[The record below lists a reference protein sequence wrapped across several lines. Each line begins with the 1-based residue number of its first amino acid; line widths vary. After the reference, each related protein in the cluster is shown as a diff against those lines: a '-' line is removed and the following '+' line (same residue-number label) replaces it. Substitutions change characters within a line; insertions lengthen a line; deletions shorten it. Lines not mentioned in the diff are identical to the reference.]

1 MIRSFAVRMAWR
13 EGRASYR
20 RLSVF
25 MGSIALG
32 VAALVAIHSFR
43 ADVERSL
50 DDQARVLLGADV
62 RLSSSRAFPEEFEAV
77 LDSMAGEGRQ
87 IARTTTLA
95 SMVLDTRSEGVRLF
109 QIRAVDPG
117 FPFYGDVASEPSGA
131 WAQIHDG
138 PWAVADPAVL
148 VQLDARPGDTLAI
161 GLARFVLRG
170 TVSGLPTELGFQ
182 TAIGPRVYIAR
193 DRLEETGLLTFGS
206 IARYH
211 ANFLMPEREDRD
223 QLWNSQRELF
233 QRHRLRHTPA
243 AYRAQEMIS
252 ALDDVARYLGLIGL
266 AALFLGGIGVASAI
280 YVYVREKVVTVAVL
294 RCLGARQES
303 LFAAYLLQAAVLA
316 FMGSLVGVVLG
327 IGIQRVLP
335 MALSGVLPVGV
346 TTDVSW
352 LAALAGIFLGVWV
365 ALMFALAPLLEVR
378 GVPPLLAL
386 RHDFEP
392 AGRTDL
398 WKVGAFA
405 LLVATILGL
414 TVVEAPSRVQ
424 GLAFSAGLGVVALVL
439 WGSARVLIA
448 ATKRFFPQGMSYPI
462 RQGVSNLFRPQ
473 NQTVSVTLAL
483 GFGAFVIGTIGL
495 VEGSLT
501 QEFTLEVG
509 EGRPNLLLFDVQSDQ
524 RPDVEA
530 FVASRATGSP
540 DVTPLVP
547 SRLIGINGRTREEL
561 LDASGE
567 ERPEGWALRREF
579 RHTYRAELAGSEELV
594 EGDWWDAPPAE
605 DGLPRVS
612 LEADLAESLRV
623 SIGDRITWDFAGV
636 PLETRVVSL
645 RTVDWTRFETN
656 FFVVF
661 EPGVIEEAPQ
671 TAVIMAR
678 VEGERERAEFQRD
691 LVGIHANVS
700 VLDLSRLQQAIDAI
714 LARANQ
720 AVRFL
725 GIFSTIAGVLVL
737 MGSLAT
743 SRYQRMRESAVLKT
757 LGAQKGVILRILM
770 VEYVAIGSLATLAG
784 LLLAVAAGWL
794 VVVQVF
800 TVPFVFD
807 PLRIGGVWLV
817 ITAVTLGVGL
827 AGSRGV
833 LLRPPLAALRDVAG

>member
-1 MIRSFAVRMAWR
+1 MIRSFAVRLAWR
-13 EGRASYR
+13 EGKASYR

-62 RLSSSRAFPEEFEAV
+62 RVSASRAFPEEFEAI

-117 FPFYGDVASEPSGA
+117 FPFYGDVVSEPSRA

-148 VQLDARPGDTLAI
+148 VQLHARPGDTLAI
-161 GLARFVLRG
+161 GLARFVLQG
-170 TVSGLPTELGFQ
+170 TVSGLPTDVGFQ

-211 ANFLMPEREDRD
+211 AHFLMPEREDRD

-233 QRHRLRHTPA
+233 QRHQLRHTPA
-243 AYRAQEMIS
+243 AYRAQEMSS
-252 ALDDVARYLGLIGL
+252 ALDDLARYLGLIGL
-266 AALFLGGIGVASAI
+266 AALLLGGIGVASAI
-280 YVYVREKVVTVAVL
+280 YVYVREKVMTVAVL

-346 TTDVSW
+346 TTDISW

-392 AGRTDL
+392 PGRTDL
-398 WKVGAFA
+398 WKVGTFA

-414 TVVEAPSRVQ
+414 TVVEAPSRAQ

-439 WGSARVLIA
+439 WGSARALIA

-509 EGRPNLLLFDVQSDQ
+509 EGRSNLLLFDVQSDQ

-540 DVTPLVP
+540 EVTPLVP
-547 SRLIGINGRTREEL
+547 SRLIGINGRAREEL
-561 LDASGE
+561 LDAPGE

-579 RHTYRAELAGSEELV
+579 RHTYRAELTGSEELV
-594 EGDWWDAPPAE
+594 EGD
-605 DGLPRVS
+605 
-612 LEADLAESLRV
+612 
-623 SIGDRITWDFAGV
+623 
-636 PLETRVVSL
+636 
-645 RTVDWTRFETN
+645 
-656 FFVVF
+656 
-661 EPGVIEEAPQ
+661 
-671 TAVIMAR
+671 
-678 VEGERERAEFQRD
+678 
-691 LVGIHANVS
+691 
-700 VLDLSRLQQAIDAI
+700 
-714 LARANQ
+714 
-720 AVRFL
+720 
-725 GIFSTIAGVLVL
+725 
-737 MGSLAT
+737 
-743 SRYQRMRESAVLKT
+743 
-757 LGAQKGVILRILM
+757 
-770 VEYVAIGSLATLAG
+770 
-784 LLLAVAAGWL
+784 
-794 VVVQVF
+794 
-800 TVPFVFD
+800 
-807 PLRIGGVWLV
+807 
-817 ITAVTLGVGL
+817 
-827 AGSRGV
+827 
-833 LLRPPLAALRDVAG
+833 

>member
-1 MIRSFAVRMAWR
+1 MIRSFAVRLAWR

-20 RLSVF
+20 RLSVL

-32 VAALVAIHSFR
+32 VASLVAIHSFR

-50 DDQARVLLGADV
+50 GEQARVLLGADV
-62 RLSSSRAFPEEFEAV
+62 RVSSRRAFPEEFEAV

-87 IARTTTLA
+87 IARTTTMA
-95 SMVLDTRSEGVRLF
+95 SMVLDIRSDGVRLF

-131 WAQIHDG
+131 WAQIQDG

-148 VQLDARPGDTLAI
+148 VQLDARLGDTLAI

-170 TVSGLPTELGFQ
+170 TVTGLPTEIGFQ

-193 DRLEETGLLTFGS
+193 KRLEETGLLTFGS

-223 QLWNSQRELF
+223 QLWNNQQELF
-233 QRHRLRHTPA
+233 QRHQLRHTPA
-243 AYRAQEMIS
+243 AYRAQEMSS
-252 ALDDVARYLGLIGL
+252 ALDDLARYLGLIGL
-266 AALFLGGIGVASAI
+266 ASLFLGGIGVASAI

-316 FMGSLVGVVLG
+316 LMGSLVGVVLG
-327 IGIQRVLP
+327 MSIQRVLP
-335 MALSGVLPVGV
+335 AVLSGVLPVGV
-346 TTDVSW
+346 TTEVSW
-352 LAALAGIFLGVWV
+352 SAVFGGIFLGVWI
-365 ALMFALAPLLEVR
+365 ALMFALGPLLEVR

-392 AGRTDL
+392 PRRTDL

-414 TVVEAPSRVQ
+414 TVVEAPSSAQ
-424 GLAFSAGLGVVALVL
+424 GLAFSAGLGVVAFVL
-439 WGSARVLIA
+439 WGSARALIG

-540 DVTPLVP
+540 EVTPLVP
-547 SRLIGINGRTREEL
+547 SRLIEINGRTREEL
-561 LDASGE
+561 LDGPGE
-567 ERPEGWALRREF
+567 ERPERWALRREYK
-579 RHTYRAELAGSEELV
+579 HTYRAVLTGSEELV
-594 EGDWWDAPPAE
+594 EGHWWDVPLAE

-612 LEADLAESLRV
+612 LEADLAQSLRV
-623 SIGDRITWDFAGV
+623 SIGDRITWDLAGV
-636 PLETRVVSL
+636 PIETRVASL

-661 EPGVIEEAPQ
+661 EPGVLEEAPQ

-691 LVGIHANVS
+691 LVDAHANVS
-700 VLDLSRLQQAIDAI
+700 VVDLSRLQQAIDTI

-725 GIFSTIAGVLVL
+725 GIFSTVAGVLVL

-743 SRYQRMRESAVLKT
+743 SRYQRMRESALLKI

-770 VEYVAIGSLATLAG
+770 VEYLAIGSLATLAG
-784 LLLAVAAGWL
+784 LALAVVAGWL
-794 VVVQVF
+794 VVAQVF

-807 PLRIGGVWLV
+807 PLRIAGVWLG
-817 ITAVTLGVGL
+817 ITVVTVVVGL

-833 LLRPPLAALRDVAG
+833 LLRPPLAALRDVAS